1 MFRIIT
7 ILCAFTLMWSC
18 QSTDDFSIIP
28 SIKYVSVTKSSLVQ
42 GDLNQ
47 DSLWLTFSFQDGDGD
62 LAYSANGSE
71 KDIFLYDK
79 RLGLLLDSYKIP
91 ELSNTNGNSL
101 EGSMQILIY
110 TTCCL
115 FKDNIPP
122 CSAPPQYP
130 TDTLLFELYIKDR
143 AGHESNRITSQA
155 ILLYC
160 N

>member
-1 MFRIIT
+1 M
-7 ILCAFTLMWSC
+7 
-18 QSTDDFSIIP
+18 
-28 SIKYVSVTKSSLVQ
+28 
-42 GDLNQ
+42 
-47 DSLWLTFSFQDGDGD
+47 
-62 LAYSANGSE
+62 AYPTTCSE

>member
-1 MFRIIT
+1 MFRIFS
-7 ILCAFTLMWSC
+7 ILGAMTMMLAC
-18 QSTDDFSIIP
+18 QSTDDYSIIP
-28 SIKYVSVTKSSLVQ
+28 SIKYIGVTKSALIQ

-62 LAYSANGSE
+62 LAYSANSIE

-91 ELSNTNGNSL
+91 ELANTNGNSL

-130 TDTLLFELYIKDR
+130 TDTLLFEIYIKDR
-143 AGHESNRITSQA
+143 AGHESNRISSQP
-155 ILLYC
+155 IILYC

>member
-62 LAYSANGSE
+62 LVNE
-71 KDIFLYDK
+71 
-79 RLGLLLDSYKIP
+79 
-91 ELSNTNGNSL
+91 
-101 EGSMQILIY
+101 
-110 TTCCL
+110 
-115 FKDNIPP
+115 
-122 CSAPPQYP
+122 
-130 TDTLLFELYIKDR
+130 
-143 AGHESNRITSQA
+143 A
-155 ILLYC
+155 IGG
-160 N
+160 